1 MRSFLLLLLLALTSV
16 TYAKKEHTMKIKVVS
31 YETKEPLAN
40 IHIEIRG
47 KKSVLYECYSDSS
60 GQATY
65 AWKGKLKFAQIVFSD
80 TSGNFRSNHYYAYKE
95 ELSTDEVYIDVKL
108 TPVPNYAAMLTK
120 FRERDKAIMAKLI
133 EEGKDTNIYLGNEK
147 GFENMTQPE
156 FVGGAQGLQH
166 FVRDNVRYPEIAIEM
181 GEQGKIYLQFII
193 EADGTVSHVK
203 VMRGVARSLDVEA
216 MRLIYSMPQWEA
228 GSCGGEKVRSR
239 AMLPIYFSLK

>member
-1 MRSFLLLLLLALTSV
+1 MRNLLLLLLLALTSV
-16 TYAKKEHTMKIKVVS
+16 SFAKKDHTMKFKVLS

-47 KKSVLYECYSDSS
+47 KKSTLFECHSDSS

-65 AWKGKLKFAQIVFSD
+65 SWKGKLKYAQIVFSD
-80 TSGNFRSNHYYAYKE
+80 TSGNFRRNYYYAYKE
-95 ELSTDEVYIDVKL
+95 ELNSEEILINVKL
-108 TPVPNYAAMLTK
+108 TPVPNYSAMLTK

-133 EEGKDTNIYLGNEK
+133 QTGADTNVYLGVEP
-147 GFENMTQPE
+147 GCENMIQAQFP
-156 FVGGAQGLQH
+156 GGYHAMH
-166 FVRDNVRYPEIAIEM
+166 KFVRDNIRYPEIAIEL

-216 MRLIYSMPQWEA
+216 KRLIYSMPPWEP
-228 GSCGGEKVRSR
+228 GSCGDKKVRSR
-239 AMLPIYFSLK
+239 AMLPIYFTLQ